1 MQLFFHPTNIVLLNY
16 FRINDPYRLVIILIL
31 VALLRLPL
39 FLSPELIT
47 YAELKWMVLGQKI
60 AEGGLIYHDILDDTG
75 PLAAWMYGLSHLIFG
90 QSTNAYAVLAVLLFV
105 FQAGYFNLFLL
116 RFKAYNEN
124 CYVPAW
130 MYAILGF
137 MAFDILSFSPELMG
151 LTFVLFS
158 IKNLF
163 SHLEA
168 RFKSDAPIIN
178 AGLHLGIACLFYL
191 PYLIL
196 SPAIILS
203 MLFYTG
209 TIRRRYL
216 LFLYSLAFPFL
227 MLYMYFYWAGQTDSL
242 IICYFQSLFRFDY
255 LRPLNFTT
263 LVVLISIPMLVGGIS
278 IVRTLQAPSYINFQS
293 RLQGV
298 MIILLIF
305 SSVGWLLWSRK
316 SGSSLVLFVPML
328 AFFLAHSFLVFR
340 SKIYQELYFTLYLLM
355 ILLVFYGSRFGKF
368 GFDKITDFEK
378 VIVHASESQFGDL
391 RDKSVLI
398 LGYDLRPLY
407 FARLATPYLN
417 WEISS
422 RKFGRLEYYDNI
434 TSIYN
439 NILKDSPDFIIDH
452 DELMPELIRRMPILE
467 RLYTKSQG
475 DSDYVKYSKR
485 P

>member
-1 MQLFFHPTNIVLLNY
+1 
-16 FRINDPYRLVIILIL
+16 

-39 FLSPELIT
+39 FLSPEIIT

-60 AEGGLIYHDILDDTG
+60 AEGGLIYHEVLDDTS
-75 PLAAWMYGLSHLIFG
+75 PLAAWTYGLTHLIFG
-90 QSTNAYAVLAVLLFV
+90 KSTNTYAVLAVLLFI

-124 CYVPAW
+124 CYVPALI
-130 MYAILGF
+130 YATLGF

-178 AGLHLGIACLFYL
+178 SGLHLGIACLFYL
-191 PYLIL
+191 PYIVLT
-196 SPAIILS
+196 PAIILS

-216 LFLYSLAFPFL
+216 LFIYSLVFPL
-227 MLYMYFYWAGQTDSL
+227 LILYMYFYWAGHTDSL
-242 IICYFQSLFRFDY
+242 IICYFQSLFRLDY

-263 LVVLISIPMLVGGIS
+263 LAVIIFVPMVVGGIS
-278 IVRTLQAPSYINFQS
+278 IVRTLQAPAYINFQS

-298 MIILLIF
+298 MLILLLF
-305 SSVGWLLWSRK
+305 SSIGWLLWSRK
-316 SGSSLVLFVPML
+316 SGLSLVLFVPML
-328 AFFLAHSFLVFR
+328 AFFMAHNFLIIRRKVF
-340 SKIYQELYFTLYLLM
+340 QELYFSVYF
-355 ILLVFYGSRFGKF
+355 ILILTFFYASRFEKYGIE
-368 GFDKITDFEK
+368 KITDFQK
-378 VIVHASESQFGDL
+378 VIVDAPESQFGDL
-391 RDKSVLI
+391 KGKSVLI
-398 LGYDLRPLY
+398 LGFDLRPLL

-439 NILKDSPDFIIDH
+439 DIITDLPDYIIDH
-452 DELMPELIRRMPILE
+452 EELMPELMQKMPLLKK
-467 RLYTKSQG
+467 LYVKSRE
-475 DSDYVKYSKR
+475 DSDYVKYSKS